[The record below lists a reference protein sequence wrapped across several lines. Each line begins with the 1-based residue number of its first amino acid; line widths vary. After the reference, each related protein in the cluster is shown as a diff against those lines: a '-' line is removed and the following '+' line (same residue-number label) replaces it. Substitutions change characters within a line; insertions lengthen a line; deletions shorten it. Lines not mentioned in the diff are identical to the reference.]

1 MKKVEGIFLMLIGMI
16 LGIAIGLFVASFICD
31 GVETPTHVEQT
42 TVTKW
47 ETAHIDT
54 PMVKDSATL
63 GYITRKLPRD
73 DGQWRKNAIAQG
85 TGNYGQET
93 GRYVQGNGRC
103 VQKTGR
109 CVQKTGR
116 YVQKTDR
123 YVQGTGYYD
132 DGVDTSGKVFQRP
145 DSAEVIIPITQ
156 KKYEGKEYTAWV
168 SGYEA
173 RLDSINI
180 LRRTDIVTK
189 TLYVDKK
196 RRRWG
201 CVTGVGVGVNRKG
214 EVQPMLGVTFGY
226 RLF

>member
-1 MKKVEGIFLMLIGMI
+1 MNTMKKVEGIFLMLIGMI

-31 GVETPTHVEQT
+31 GVETPTHVEQA

-63 GYITRKLPRD
+63 GYITRKLPRN

-85 TGNYGQET
+85 TGNYGQE
-93 GRYVQGNGRC
+93 
-103 VQKTGR
+103 
-109 CVQKTGR
+109 
-116 YVQKTDR
+116 TDR

-132 DGVDTSGKVFQRP
+132 DGVDTSGKVFQPP